1 MYINTLYLN
10 LTKSDSRCRIPS
22 DSYSNPQN
30 FLSNFDRFESSFPSS
45 FHSFFFSFFFLHT
58 INKFHSVKKRSRNVE
73 VNVSLSLSLSL
84 LPFPLPPPPPRFY
97 FNCRLLGRDEP
108 AHVALR
114 VNQSSRWSGGERAS
128 EIDRTRVR
136 NSLGTIVCAVGSSV
150 EFHRRY
156 APRRLML
163 RLRKRE
169 TGYLNSGSP
178 RLDACRVSWRTPV
191 EPPMEPPLVHDRVNG
206 VNSENPWLVVHHH
219 RLTSPPPL
227 QRDD

>member
-1 MYINTLYLN
+1 MEEYRSKGGLDERNNYVERKKNTRYAFQFLYINILYLN

-73 VNVSLSLSLSL
+73 VNVSLSLSPSFPFLSL
-84 LPFPLPPPPPRFY
+84 PPPRFY

-114 VNQSSRWSGGERAS
+114 GKQAAAKERARSIGHGS
-128 EIDRTRVR
+128 EIVSGRLCVPLDRQSNSTDGTRLVDWC
-136 NSLGTIVCAVGSSV
+136 CAFGNA
-150 EFHRRY
+150 RP
-156 APRRLML
+156 AI
-163 RLRKRE
+163 
-169 TGYLNSGSP
+169 
-178 RLDACRVSWRTPV
+178 
-191 EPPMEPPLVHDRVNG
+191 
-206 VNSENPWLVVHHH
+206 
-219 RLTSPPPL
+219 
-227 QRDD
+227 

>member
-1 MYINTLYLN
+1 MPI
-10 LTKSDSRCRIPS
+10 
-22 DSYSNPQN
+22 QN
-30 FLSNFDRFESSFPSS
+30 ERSFSSSFL
-45 FHSFFFSFFFLHT
+45 SFFFSFFT
-58 INKFHSVKKRSRNVE
+58 INKFHSIKKKKKKPQRRGKRF
-73 VNVSLSLSLSL
+73 SLSLSLSL
-84 LPFPLPPPPPRFY
+84 VVLFQLPFVRE
-97 FNCRLLGRDEP
+97 RR
-108 AHVALR
+108 AR
-114 VNQSSRWSGGERAS
+114 SRGAARETGGGERAS

-178 RLDACRVSWRTPV
+178 RLACRVSWRTV
-191 EPPMEPPLVHDRVNG
+191 QPPMEPPLVHDRVNG
-206 VNSENPWLVVHHH
+206 VNSENPWLVHH
-219 RLTSPPPL
+219 RPTPPPL

>member
-1 MYINTLYLN
+1 M
-10 LTKSDSRCRIPS
+10 SHSFRFVFQA
-22 DSYSNPQN
+22 QN
-30 FLSNFDRFESSFPSS
+30 FLPNFHRFGLARTNDPSRVPFSLSSFR
-45 FHSFFFSFFFLHT
+45 FSFLT
-58 INKFHSVKKRSRNVE
+58 INKFHSIKKRKRSRNVE
-73 VNVSLSLSLSL
+73 VNVSLSPPPFPSLPTVL
-84 LPFPLPPPPPRFY
+84 FQLPFVRE
-97 FNCRLLGRDEP
+97 RRT
-108 AHVALR
+108 R
-114 VNQSSRWSGGERAS
+114 SRGAARETGGGERAS

-178 RLDACRVSWRTPV
+178 RLACRVSWRTTV

-206 VNSENPWLVVHHH
+206 VNSENPWLVHH
-219 RLTSPPPL
+219 RPASPPL